1 MPRNLPSQLLAAVQA
16 SHFEL
21 CLLADIGLV
30 SGTAYLW
37 SGMGNVQANGNTYG
51 GIGSFGAVSD
61 IEEGSEVRADG
72 MSIALSGIDPA
83 LMADTL
89 NDIQVG
95 AKATVWL
102 GLFAAGAI
110 AATYALFSGTVDKPT
125 IVAGVDTI
133 TIAIALETRMANL
146 QRATNRRY
154 TAADQRNH
162 FPLDSGFNW
171 VEVLNDIALLWG

>member
-1 MPRNLPSQLLAAVQA
+1 MVRHGQRRCQR
-16 SHFEL
+16 
-21 CLLADIGLV
+21 
-30 SGTAYLW
+30 
-37 SGMGNVQANGNTYG
+37 GNTYA

-61 IEEGSEVRADG
+61 IDEGSEVRADG

-95 AKATVWL
+95 AAVTVWL
-102 GLFAAGAI
+102 GLFKNGAVV
-110 AATYALFSGTVDKPT
+110 ATYPLFAGTVDKPT

-133 TIAIALETRMANL
+133 TIALALETRMANL

-154 TAADQRNH
+154 TAADQRNY
-162 FPLDSGFNW
+162 FSLDSGFNW